1 MDLGDFFKTWR
12 QNASFA
18 RYNRLCIEQFD
29 EVIEDTVKSV
39 WDFYIPIDK

>member
-1 MDLGDFFKTWR
+1 MDVRECFNTWR

-18 RYNRLCIEQFD
+18 RYDRLCVEQF